1 MDGSFWWM
9 IAIIVAAT
17 MAFIPAIAW
26 VDNHRREREAHY
38 RNEMA
43 KRIADASDSSPLM
56 AFVRETE
63 RIDAERVRMKFR
75 VAGLIVS
82 AVGVALMIFLSQAM
96 PGGPAYLVGLLPLA
110 VGSVL
115 LLVSEL
121 ILKPRDD
128 RRMP

>member
-26 VDNHRREREAHY
+26 VDNNRKEREAHY

-43 KRIADASDSSPLM
+43 KRISESPDAAPLM
-56 AFVRETE
+56 EYVRETE
-63 RIDAERVRMKFR
+63 RIDASRVRMKAR

-82 AVGVALMIFLSQAM
+82 AVGVALMIFLAQAM

-110 VGSVL
+110 VGVVL
-115 LLVSEL
+115 LLLSEVFL
-121 ILKPRDD
+121 RPGADH
-128 RRMP
+128 

>member
-26 VDNHRREREAHY
+26 VDNNRKEREAHY

-43 KRIADASDSSPLM
+43 KRIADSSDASPLM
-56 AFVRETE
+56 DYVRETE
-63 RIDAERVRMKFR
+63 RIDAARVRMKAR

-96 PGGPAYLVGLLPLA
+96 PGGPAYLVGLMPLA
-110 VGSVL
+110 VGAVL
-115 LLVSEL
+115 LLLSEVFL
-121 ILKPRDD
+121 RPSSDG
-128 RRMP
+128 

>member
-26 VDNHRREREAHY
+26 VDNNRKEREAHY

-43 KRIADASDSSPLM
+43 KRIAESPDAASLM
-56 AFVRETE
+56 EYVRETE
-63 RIDAERVRMKFR
+63 RIDASRVRMKAR

-82 AVGVALMIFLSQAM
+82 AVGVALMIFLAQAM

-110 VGSVL
+110 VGVVL
-115 LLVSEL
+115 LLLSEVFL
-121 ILKPRDD
+121 RPGADH
-128 RRMP
+128 